1 MSTIIGD
8 SHDHEPDNKFQFD
21 RAHKGT
27 CQTLVGRF
35 CLVDSKTYHST
46 MNPSKPGGFQGMNC
60 WIIRSIIRL
69 TNQLHYCSAPGKQV
83 TEKHRKK
90 VSVSNAL

>member
-1 MSTIIGD
+1 MSMIIGD

-46 MNPSKPGGFQGMNC
+46 MNPSKTRGVSRHELLNYP
-60 WIIRSIIRL
+60 W
-69 TNQLHYCSAPGKQV
+69 HYQI
-83 TEKHRKK
+83 
-90 VSVSNAL
+90 N

>member
-1 MSTIIGD
+1 MSMIIGD

-35 CLVDSKTYHST
+35 CLVHGLQNLPQYNESLK
-46 MNPSKPGGFQGMNC
+46 NQGGFKT
-60 WIIRSIIRL
+60 WTAELSI
-69 TNQLHYCSAPGKQV
+69 
-83 TEKHRKK
+83 
-90 VSVSNAL
+90 ALSD

>member
-46 MNPSKPGGFQGMNC
+46 MNPSKPGFKA
-60 WIIRSIIRL
+60 WTAELSI
-69 TNQLHYCSAPGKQV
+69 
-83 TEKHRKK
+83 
-90 VSVSNAL
+90 ALSD

>member
-1 MSTIIGD
+1 MITN
-8 SHDHEPDNKFQFD
+8 PDNKFQFD

-46 MNPSKPGGFQGMNC
+46 MNPSKTRG
-60 WIIRSIIRL
+60 
-69 TNQLHYCSAPGKQV
+69 
-83 TEKHRKK
+83 
-90 VSVSNAL
+90 VSRHELLNYP

>member
-35 CLVDSKTYHST
+35 CLVDSKTYHQYNESLK
-46 MNPSKPGGFQGMNC
+46 NQGGFKT
-60 WIIRSIIRL
+60 WTAELSI
-69 TNQLHYCSAPGKQV
+69 
-83 TEKHRKK
+83 
-90 VSVSNAL
+90 ALSD

>member
-46 MNPSKPGGFQGMNC
+46 MNPSKTRGGFKT
-60 WIIRSIIRL
+60 WTAELSI
-69 TNQLHYCSAPGKQV
+69 
-83 TEKHRKK
+83 
-90 VSVSNAL
+90 ALSD